1 MPRSCG
7 LFFFLF
13 EDEVGDGGAGGDFG
27 LMGHSC
33 WDVDDVS
40 GVEDGF
46 FSALD
51 AGAEGFAGGGGCVGV
66 FSLHGAAG
74 DEGDGS
80 LLDDHLVGPELVA
93 FGVAAVDAHDEES
106 AVVAVVVHDVGAEA
120 GGGGFC
126 GGAWLHAAACR
137 RWCGRF
143 GR

>member
-40 GVEDGF
+40 GVEDDF

-51 AGAEGFAGGGGCVGV
+51 AGAQGFAWAAGAVVGV
-66 FSLHGAAG
+66 FSLHVPPVTRV
-74 DEGDGS
+74 S
-80 LLDDHLVGPELVA
+80 VPLLMRCSRCWRMFRLSGLC
-93 FGVAAVDAHDEES
+93 S
-106 AVVAVVVHDVGAEA
+106 ALG
-120 GGGGFC
+120 
-126 GGAWLHAAACR
+126 
-137 RWCGRF
+137 
-143 GR
+143 